1 MCAVGYMCLW
11 TWELSKKLYW
21 FCHSLSACQHATCC
35 VVICVK
41 TDEHCQASWY
51 NWFARHQTA
60 CLRWPLWN
68 RVMRQTLMTS
78 MVCQRGVSPPSELLN
93 PLIHS
98 HEVVGP
104 RQSGNCT
111 SLPCPSV
118 NNLVSMITPECLEW
132 KQHDVTRNNETHK
145 WSDSTLV
152 KGQRSGYLVCP
163 RNYFHTLN
171 DAFRWHYTDS
181 RLYTCDQ
188 PNTVGYFLTSLK
200 SWGSKME
207 CQGHS
212 MSNVVWYI
220 HSYST
225 RWLAINF
232 TSSLSVNSLFKYYCV
247 QLWKTIYFIISRV
260 TCCWNQLFYV
270 CFFVVY
276 TSDYILSA

>member
-1 MCAVGYMCLW
+1 
-11 TWELSKKLYW
+11 
-21 FCHSLSACQHATCC
+21 
-35 VVICVK
+35 
-41 TDEHCQASWY
+41 
-51 NWFARHQTA
+51 
-60 CLRWPLWN
+60 
-68 RVMRQTLMTS
+68 MTS

-98 HEVVGP
+98 REVGVLK
-104 RQSGNCT
+104 QSGNCT

-132 KQHDVTRNNETHK
+132 KQRHVTRENETRK
-145 WSDSTLV
+145 WSDLTSA
-152 KGQRSGYLVCP
+152 GYLVWP

-225 RWLAINF
+225 RWLTVNF

-247 QLWKTIYFIISRV
+247 QLWKTIYFIVSRV
-260 TCCWNQLFYV
+260 TCYLLLESVVLCLFF
-270 CFFVVY
+270 CRLHEWL
-276 TSDYILSA
+276 YILSA